1 MSDAHGGWT
10 TTGSREVYSNPWIA
24 VREDAV
30 LRPDGGEGIYGVV
43 TMQHPSVFVVAMD
56 DDGAV
61 LMVSLYRYATRGMSL
76 EVPAGGCDGDDP
88 LDAARR
94 ELLEETG
101 FVASEWH
108 DIGRM
113 NALNGVCDAPE
124 FVYLATGLTIGGGA
138 DVEPPGSVGALGGG
152 TVADAADIASAT
164 VDVEAEQA
172 AEGIDAARFVPWDEA
187 MSFVRDS
194 TISDGE
200 TVAALMY
207 AALATGRI

>member
-108 DIGRM
+108 EIGRM

-124 FVYLATGLTIGGGA
+124 FVYLATGLTIGGRV
-138 DVEPPGSVGALGGG
+138 DVEPPGSVGALGDG
-152 TVADAADIASAT
+152 TVADAADIASAI

>member
-76 EVPAGGCDGDDP
+76 EVPAGGCDDDDP

-108 DIGRM
+108 EIGRM

-124 FVYLATGLTIGGGA
+124 FVYLATGLTIGGRV
-138 DVEPPGSVGALGGG
+138 DVEPPGSVGALGDG

-187 MSFVRDS
+187 MSLVRDS

>member
-108 DIGRM
+108 EIGRM

-124 FVYLATGLTIGGGA
+124 FVYLATGLTIGGRA
-138 DVEPPGSVGALGGG
+138 DVEPPGSVGALGDG

-187 MSFVRDS
+187 MSLVRDS

>member
-108 DIGRM
+108 EIGRM

-138 DVEPPGSVGALGGG
+138 DVEPPGSVGALGDG

>member
-108 DIGRM
+108 EIGRM
-113 NALNGVCDAPE
+113 NAHNGVCDAPE
-124 FVYLATGLTIGGGA
+124 FVCLATGLTIGGRA
-138 DVEPPGSVGALGGG
+138 DVEPPASYHG
-152 TVADAADIASAT
+152 T
-164 VDVEAEQA
+164 
-172 AEGIDAARFVPWDEA
+172 R
-187 MSFVRDS
+187 R
-194 TISDGE
+194 
-200 TVAALMY
+200 
-207 AALATGRI
+207 

>member
-1 MSDAHGGWT
+1 MSDVHGGWT
-10 TTGSREVYSNPWIA
+10 TTSSREIYSNPWIA

-30 LRPDGGEGIYGVV
+30 VRPDGGEGIYGVV
-43 TMQHPSVFVVAMD
+43 AMQHPSVFVVALA

-61 LMVSLYRYATRGMSL
+61 LMVLLYRYATRGMSL

-88 LDAARR
+88 LAAARR

-101 FVASEWH
+101 FVASEWRE
-108 DIGRM
+108 IGRM
-113 NALNGVCDAPE
+113 NALNGVCVAPE
-124 FVYLATGLTIGGGA
+124 FVYLATGLTRGGA
-138 DVEPPGSVGALGGG
+138 DAEPAGGVGALSDDG
-152 TVADAADIASAT
+152 TGAQKQETASAT

-172 AEGIDAARFVPWDEA
+172 AEGIDAVRFVPWHEA
-187 MSFVRDS
+187 MSLVRDG

>member
-108 DIGRM
+108 EIGRM

-124 FVYLATGLTIGGGA
+124 FVYLATGLTIGGRV
-138 DVEPPGSVGALGGG
+138 DVEPPGSVGALGDG

-187 MSFVRDS
+187 MSFVRDT

>member
-108 DIGRM
+108 EIGRM

-124 FVYLATGLTIGGGA
+124 FVYLATGLTIGGRV
-138 DVEPPGSVGALGGG
+138 DVEPPGSVGALGDG

-187 MSFVRDS
+187 MSLVRDS

>member
-108 DIGRM
+108 EIGRM

-124 FVYLATGLTIGGGA
+124 FVYLATGLTIGGRA
-138 DVEPPGSVGALGGG
+138 YVEPPGSVGALGDG

-187 MSFVRDS
+187 MSLVRDS

>member
-61 LMVSLYRYATRGMSL
+61 LMVSLYLYATRGMSL

-108 DIGRM
+108 EIGRM

-124 FVYLATGLTIGGGA
+124 FVYLATGLTIGGRV
-138 DVEPPGSVGALGGG
+138 DVEPPGSVGALGDG

>member
-108 DIGRM
+108 EIGRM

-124 FVYLATGLTIGGGA
+124 FVYLATGLTIGGRV
-138 DVEPPGSVGALGGG
+138 DVEPPGSVGALGDG

>member
-108 DIGRM
+108 EIGRM

-124 FVYLATGLTIGGGA
+124 FVYLATGLTIGGRP
-138 DVEPPGSVGALGGG
+138 DVEPPSSVGALGDG

>member
-108 DIGRM
+108 EIGRM

-124 FVYLATGLTIGGGA
+124 FVYLATGLTIGGRV
-138 DVEPPGSVGALGGG
+138 DVEPPGSVGALGDG

-172 AEGIDAARFVPWDEA
+172 AESIDAARFVPWDEA

-207 AALATGRI
+207 AALATGRM

>member
-88 LDAARR
+88 HDAARR

-108 DIGRM
+108 EIGRM

-124 FVYLATGLTIGGGA
+124 FVYLATGLTIGGRA
-138 DVEPPGSVGALGGG
+138 DVEPPGSVGALGDG

-172 AEGIDAARFVPWDEA
+172 AEGIDAVRFVPWDEA

>member
-1 MSDAHGGWT
+1 
-10 TTGSREVYSNPWIA
+10 
-24 VREDAV
+24 
-30 LRPDGGEGIYGVV
+30 
-43 TMQHPSVFVVAMD
+43 MQHPSVFVVAMD

-76 EVPAGGCDGDDP
+76 EVPAGGCDGDDL

-108 DIGRM
+108 EIGRM

-124 FVYLATGLTIGGGA
+124 FVYLATGLTIGGRA
-138 DVEPPGSVGALGGG
+138 DVEPPGNVGALGDG

-172 AEGIDAARFVPWDEA
+172 AEGIDAVRFVPWDEA
-187 MSFVRDS
+187 MSLVRDS

>member
-76 EVPAGGCDGDDP
+76 EVPAGGCDGDDL

-108 DIGRM
+108 EIGRM

-124 FVYLATGLTIGGGA
+124 FVYLATGLTIGGRA
-138 DVEPPGSVGALGGG
+138 DVEPPGSVGALGDG

-172 AEGIDAARFVPWDEA
+172 AEGIDAVRFVPWDEA

>member
-108 DIGRM
+108 EIGRM

-124 FVYLATGLTIGGGA
+124 FVYLATGLTIGGRV
-138 DVEPPGSVGALGGG
+138 DVEPPGSVGALGDG

-207 AALATGRI
+207 AALATGRM

>member
-10 TTGSREVYSNPWIA
+10 TTDSREVYSNPWIA

-101 FVASEWH
+101 FVAAEWRE
-108 DIGRM
+108 IGRM

-124 FVYLATGLTIGGGA
+124 FVYLATGLTRAGA
-138 DVEPPGSVGALGGG
+138 DGELAGSVGALGDG

-172 AEGIDAARFVPWDEA
+172 AEGIDAVRFAPWDEA
-187 MSFVRDS
+187 MSLVRDS

>member
-108 DIGRM
+108 EIGRM

-124 FVYLATGLTIGGGA
+124 FVYLATGLTIGGLV
-138 DVEPPGSVGALGGG
+138 DVEPPGSVGALGDG

-172 AEGIDAARFVPWDEA
+172 AEGIDAVRFVPWDEA
-187 MSFVRDS
+187 MSLVRDS

>member
-24 VREDAV
+24 VREDTV

-76 EVPAGGCDGDDP
+76 EVPAGGCDGDDL

-108 DIGRM
+108 EIGRM

-124 FVYLATGLTIGGGA
+124 FVYLATGLTIGGRA
-138 DVEPPGSVGALGGG
+138 DVEPPGNVGALGDG

-172 AEGIDAARFVPWDEA
+172 AEGIDAVRFVPWDEA

>member
-24 VREDAV
+24 VREDTV

-108 DIGRM
+108 EIGRM

-124 FVYLATGLTIGGGA
+124 FVYLATGLTIGGRV
-138 DVEPPGSVGALGGG
+138 DVEPPGSVGALGDG

>member
-108 DIGRM
+108 EIGRM

-124 FVYLATGLTIGGGA
+124 FVYLATGLTIGGRA
-138 DVEPPGSVGALGGG
+138 DVEPPGSVGALGDG

-172 AEGIDAARFVPWDEA
+172 AEGIDAVRFVPWDEA

>member
-108 DIGRM
+108 EIGRM

-124 FVYLATGLTIGGGA
+124 FVYLATGLTIGGRV
-138 DVEPPGSVGALGGG
+138 DVEPPGSVGALGDG

-172 AEGIDAARFVPWDEA
+172 AEGIDAVRFVPWDEA

>member
-108 DIGRM
+108 EIGRM

-124 FVYLATGLTIGGGA
+124 FVYLATGLTIGGRA
-138 DVEPPGSVGALGGG
+138 DVEPPGSVGALGDG

-172 AEGIDAARFVPWDEA
+172 AEGIDAVRFVPWDEA
-187 MSFVRDS
+187 MRLVRDS

>member
-76 EVPAGGCDGDDP
+76 EVPAGGCDRDDP

-108 DIGRM
+108 EIGRM

-124 FVYLATGLTIGGGA
+124 FVYLATGLTIGGRA
-138 DVEPPGSVGALGGG
+138 DVEPPGSVGALGDG

>member
-108 DIGRM
+108 EIGRM

-124 FVYLATGLTIGGGA
+124 FVYLATGLTIGGRV
-138 DVEPPGSVGALGGG
+138 DVEPPGSVGALGDG

-172 AEGIDAARFVPWDEA
+172 AEGIDAVRFVPWDVA
-187 MSFVRDS
+187 MSLVRDS

>member
-76 EVPAGGCDGDDP
+76 EVPAGGCDGDDL

-108 DIGRM
+108 EIGRM

-124 FVYLATGLTIGGGA
+124 FVYLATGLTIGGRV
-138 DVEPPGSVGALGGG
+138 DVEPPGSVGALGDG

-172 AEGIDAARFVPWDEA
+172 AEGIDAVRFVPWDEA

>member
-108 DIGRM
+108 EIGRM

-124 FVYLATGLTIGGGA
+124 FVYLATGLTIGGRA
-138 DVEPPGSVGALGGG
+138 DVEPRGSVGALGDG

-172 AEGIDAARFVPWDEA
+172 AEGIDAVRFVPWDEA
-187 MSFVRDS
+187 MSLVRDS

>member
-108 DIGRM
+108 EIGRM

-124 FVYLATGLTIGGGA
+124 FVYLATGLTIGGRA
-138 DVEPPGSVGALGGG
+138 DVEPPGSVGALGDG

>member
-108 DIGRM
+108 EIGRM

-124 FVYLATGLTIGGGA
+124 FVYLATGLTIGGRV
-138 DVEPPGSVGALGGG
+138 DVEPPGSVGALGDG

-200 TVAALMY
+200 TVAS
-207 AALATGRI
+207 AAYMRAATGRI

>member
-108 DIGRM
+108 EIGRM

-124 FVYLATGLTIGGGA
+124 FVYLATGLTIGGRT
-138 DVEPPGSVGALGGG
+138 DVEPPGSVGALGDG

-187 MSFVRDS
+187 MSLVRDS

>member
-108 DIGRM
+108 EIGRM

-124 FVYLATGLTIGGGA
+124 FVYLATGLTIGGRV
-138 DVEPPGSVGALGGG
+138 DVEPPGSVGALGDG

-172 AEGIDAARFVPWDEA
+172 AEGIDAVCFVPWDEA
-187 MSFVRDS
+187 MSLVRDS

>member
-108 DIGRM
+108 EIGRM

-124 FVYLATGLTIGGGA
+124 FVYLATGLTIGGRV
-138 DVEPPGSVGALGGG
+138 DVEPPGSVGALGDG

-172 AEGIDAARFVPWDEA
+172 AEGLDAARCVPWDEA